1 MKKENEIRA
10 VVYARYSSHSQTEQ
24 SIEGQ
29 ISAAQV
35 YAKAKGYTIV
45 KEYVDRAKTGKNDN
59 REAFQQML
67 SDTAKHEFSVIIV
80 WKVDR
85 FGRNREEI
93 TFNKYRCKKND
104 VRVEYIAEAVPDSP
118 EGVILESVLE
128 GMAEY
133 YSLQLAQ
140 NIRRGIRASAEKC
153 QAIGGHCSLGYAI
166 DPKTK
171 KYVIDPDT
179 APTVQLIFD
188 KYAEG
193 YTGMDIVRLL
203 NEKGLRTVRGKPFTK
218 NSLWT
223 ILKNER
229 YAGVYLFKDEVRV
242 EGGIPALVSRETFDK
257 VQEMLEINHRSPVN
271 TWNRAT
277 YLLTDKLF
285 CGHCGSKMVGECG
298 TSRTGATYNYYICA
312 GKKRERNCSKKAVR
326 QDWIEKV
333 VLQQIRRVLFDQEF
347 LEFIAHK
354 AYTYY
359 LEEKKKLDQSAAIKA
374 QLSSVES
381 SIDNL
386 IRAME
391 AGIFS
396 ASTKSRLDDLENQK
410 AALTRTLAEIKLS
423 EESFDLTEDRI
434 LFFLESMRGLD
445 MDDVDSR
452 KRLVK
457 TFVNAVYLYDD
468 KITLAFNFTDS
479 CEKPEIIELADIADG
494 VVEKFVHRAS
504 CSTKKALYFVGSM
517 VLFFL
522 LKPIWG
528 GLHCFACTV
537 FRLLQAVELRPRDSA
552 RCNKREASSSGYST
566 DGNASLFVFERSY
579 S

>member
-179 APTVQLIFD
+179 APTVQLIFE

-434 LFFLESMRGLD
+434 LFFLEFMRGLD

-504 CSTKKALYFVGSM
+504 CSTITRTYELNVRLIKMCFVM
-517 VLFFL
+517 
-522 LKPIWG
+522 
-528 GLHCFACTV
+528 TV
-537 FRLLQAVELRPRDSA
+537 KRPV
-552 RCNKREASSSGYST
+552 G
-566 DGNASLFVFERSY
+566 
-579 S
+579 

>member
-179 APTVQLIFD
+179 APTVQLIFE

-359 LEEKKKLDQSAAIKA
+359 LDEKKKLDQSAAIKA

-410 AALTRTLAEIKLS
+410 TALTRTLAEIKLS

-504 CSTKKALYFVGSM
+504 CSTIGSN
-517 VLFFL
+517 
-522 LKPIWG
+522 
-528 GLHCFACTV
+528 
-537 FRLLQAVELRPRDSA
+537 E
-552 RCNKREASSSGYST
+552 
-566 DGNASLFVFERSY
+566 SY
-579 S
+579 KHR

>member
-179 APTVQLIFD
+179 APTVQLIFE

-257 VQEMLEINHRSPVN
+257 VQEMLEVNHRSPVN

-504 CSTKKALYFVGSM
+504 CSTTCSNKNLCSTVDFQQCFSFCPNG
-517 VLFFL
+517 FFEESTN
-522 LKPIWG
+522 
-528 GLHCFACTV
+528 FA
-537 FRLLQAVELRPRDSA
+537 
-552 RCNKREASSSGYST
+552 
-566 DGNASLFVFERSY
+566 
-579 S
+579 

>member
-1 MKKENEIRA
+1 M
-10 VVYARYSSHSQTEQ
+10 
-24 SIEGQ
+24 
-29 ISAAQV
+29 
-35 YAKAKGYTIV
+35 
-45 KEYVDRAKTGKNDN
+45 
-59 REAFQQML
+59 
-67 SDTAKHEFSVIIV
+67 
-80 WKVDR
+80 
-85 FGRNREEI
+85 
-93 TFNKYRCKKND
+93 
-104 VRVEYIAEAVPDSP
+104 
-118 EGVILESVLE
+118 
-128 GMAEY
+128 
-133 YSLQLAQ
+133 
-140 NIRRGIRASAEKC
+140 
-153 QAIGGHCSLGYAI
+153 
-166 DPKTK
+166 
-171 KYVIDPDT
+171 
-179 APTVQLIFD
+179 
-188 KYAEG
+188 
-193 YTGMDIVRLL
+193 
-203 NEKGLRTVRGKPFTK
+203 
-218 NSLWT
+218 
-223 ILKNER
+223 
-229 YAGVYLFKDEVRV
+229 RV

-457 TFVNAVYLYDD
+457 AFVNAVYLYDD

-504 CSTKKALYFVGSM
+504 CSTITRTYELNVQLIKMCFVM
-517 VLFFL
+517 
-522 LKPIWG
+522 
-528 GLHCFACTV
+528 TV
-537 FRLLQAVELRPRDSA
+537 ERPV
-552 RCNKREASSSGYST
+552 G
-566 DGNASLFVFERSY
+566 
-579 S
+579 